1 MRTSTIVAVLMAFI
15 VFNVSCGGD
24 SGQETAESPREE
36 VSSDFTVTEE
46 PAVPDEADH
55 QQDTVEITSV
65 VAGPEGSWDTTM
77 GKMELSV
84 DDSGTVTGE
93 YPLGTIEGTL
103 TGNVLEFTYSE
114 ASLSGDGSFTFE
126 DDFNSFTGV
135 EDISGTELVWNGNR
149 I

>member
-1 MRTSTIVAVLMAFI
+1 
-15 VFNVSCGGD
+15 
-24 SGQETAESPREE
+24 
-36 VSSDFTVTEE
+36 
-46 PAVPDEADH
+46 
-55 QQDTVEITSV
+55 
-65 VAGPEGSWDTTM
+65 
-77 GKMELSV
+77 MELSV